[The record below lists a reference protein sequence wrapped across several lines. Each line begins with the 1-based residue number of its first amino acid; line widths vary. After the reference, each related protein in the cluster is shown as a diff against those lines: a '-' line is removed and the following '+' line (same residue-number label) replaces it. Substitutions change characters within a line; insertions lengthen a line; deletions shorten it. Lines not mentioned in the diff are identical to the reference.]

1 MRVLPSPRLWIKD
14 GSQTKCCAVSRNGGD
29 LGSKLGAGPVAFGL
43 HTPIRH
49 GPPLPGPSVP
59 CLRRPSFGPL
69 PRRTVLSPKLA
80 CVRFP
85 FPWSL
90 VGSEPVAWRGHDV
103 VPRWCG
109 VRGATRARRIRSPPP
124 LPAAAARAFPDVG
137 LGRTGARARAFALST
152 TSPDLYRSQPFGCPE
167 RTEGNYRL
175 YGERALKELE
185 FIKHCRSLDIPLT
198 DVKRLMELKNKPEE
212 SCASVNKL
220 IAQQLALVNNRM
232 RELKALKAELQQ
244 MASLCTTE
252 NTIEACGII
261 KSLDS

>member
-1 MRVLPSPRLWIKD
+1 MKIGELSKTTGCSI
-14 GSQTKCCAVSRNGGD
+14 QTIWYYEKE
-29 LGSKLGAGPVAFGL
+29 GL
-43 HTPIRH
+43 
-49 GPPLPGPSVP
+49 
-59 CLRRPSFGPL
+59 
-69 PRRTVLSPKLA
+69 
-80 CVRFP
+80 
-85 FPWSL
+85 
-90 VGSEPVAWRGHDV
+90 
-103 VPRWCG
+103 
-109 VRGATRARRIRSPPP
+109 
-124 LPAAAARAFPDVG
+124 
-137 LGRTGARARAFALST
+137 LST
-152 TSPDLYRSQPFGCPE
+152 PE

>member
-1 MRVLPSPRLWIKD
+1 MKIGELSKTTGCSI
-14 GSQTKCCAVSRNGGD
+14 QTIRYYEKE
-29 LGSKLGAGPVAFGL
+29 GL
-43 HTPIRH
+43 
-49 GPPLPGPSVP
+49 
-59 CLRRPSFGPL
+59 
-69 PRRTVLSPKLA
+69 
-80 CVRFP
+80 
-85 FPWSL
+85 
-90 VGSEPVAWRGHDV
+90 
-103 VPRWCG
+103 
-109 VRGATRARRIRSPPP
+109 
-124 LPAAAARAFPDVG
+124 
-137 LGRTGARARAFALST
+137 LST
-152 TSPDLYRSQPFGCPE
+152 PE

-175 YGERALKELE
+175 YGERALKDLE